1 MLPYNPLTPCLQVD
15 PSGPLATLR
24 KILLSD
30 KSIASL
36 KKFLTDHWYAAVI
49 AVIAVIGL
57 MVSDFLFCLYCIRV

>member
-1 MLPYNPLTPCLQVD
+1 VD

-36 KKFLTDHWYAAVI
+36 KKFLTDHWYAAVL
-49 AVIAVIGL
+49 AVIAVVGL
-57 MVSDFLFCLYCIRV
+57 MVSYLIVYFLSICNIVIKC